1 MGRWA
6 ELSND
11 DPAPLD
17 RDRPRHPDRA
27 VRINTHSTSSLL
39 RHRLNVRVS
48 ATRTV
53 MLKPKHPAPLDTA
66 QRSDS
71 RSASADASGQR
82 PDAPAAPEALRASS
96 GAGCFGFS
104 MTVRV
109 ALTLTFS
116 L

>member
-53 MLKPKHPAPLDTA
+53 MLKPKHPAPLDA
-66 QRSDS
+66 RSASGAAGASGRWPD
-71 RSASADASGQR
+71 ASADADRLS
-82 PDAPAAPEALRASS
+82 LRCAVSS
-96 GAGCFGFS
+96 GAGCFG
-104 MTVRV
+104 
-109 ALTLTFS
+109 
-116 L
+116 